1 MLDGSESQYSGMQ
14 IGTLQDEEEEGAAPQ
29 PDKPPE
35 PFSQSALGTHTH
47 FYTSSAIHPA
57 LLVILL
63 AHSSVFSCRIALSK
77 PHLLEGKGH
86 NRQSSDSSVDRFIPK
101 EEVLEPAELD
111 NKVNMHIKKDVVHLK
126 SSQILYRELKVKLY
140 SL

>member
-47 FYTSSAIHPA
+47 TCSVIHPA
-57 LLVILL
+57 LSVILL

-111 NKVNMHIKKDVVHLK
+111 NKVNMHIQK
-126 SSQILYRELKVKLY
+126 SSQILYRDLRFQLC